1 MRAGKLARSERS
13 TVGEM
18 EIRFDDLDALAAAAT
33 EEYGA
38 WGPALE
44 VTQQLIQDFAEL
56 SGDHQW
62 IHVDVERALR
72 ESPFGG
78 PIAHGFLTL
87 AVLPRVRPPETVKIV
102 GYRNAVNYGIER
114 LRFLAP
120 VPAGA
125 RIHARSKLVGAEA
138 HKRGTLVRS
147 DISAQCV
154 DAERPSLLYQS
165 LILYQG

>member
-1 MRAGKLARSERS
+1 VESD
-13 TVGEM
+13 M
-18 EIRFDDLDALAAAAT
+18 EIRFDDLAALQAAAT
-33 EEYGA
+33 EEYGP
-38 WGPALE
+38 WGPAIE
-44 VTQQLIQDFAEL
+44 VTQQLIQDFADL

-62 IHVDVERALR
+62 IHLDVERARR

-87 AVLPRVRPPETVKIV
+87 AILPRVRPPQTVTIV

-125 RIHARSKLVGAEA
+125 KLHARSRLAGAEA
-138 HKRGTLVRS
+138 HKGGTLVRL
-147 DISAQCV
+147 DLCAQV
-154 DAERPSLLYQS
+154 ADAERPSLLYQS